1 MPAQAT
7 YSTIQTIT
15 AANSNSSDYSFT
27 NIPATFT
34 DLVVVAFVRGA
45 ASQTTQQ
52 FAMYVGDASTLFQSN
67 QNNYNILF
75 GTGSSIGATRTNN
88 ASGMFQYG
96 GMPGGSSTAN
106 TWGVFTFNIMNYANT
121 TSFKTILSRNGVDT
135 SGAGNMAVAAHVVR
149 TTTALTRVGLASY
162 GDGNFAAGS
171 TFTLY
176 GIKAA

>member
-1 MPAQAT
+1 MPAQST
-7 YSTIQTIT
+7 YTPLQTIT
-15 AANSNSSDYSFT
+15 AANSSSSDYSFT
-27 NIPATFT
+27 NIPATYT

-45 ASQTTQQ
+45 AAQTTQQ

-67 QNNYNILF
+67 QNNYNIVF
-75 GTGSSIGATRTNN
+75 GNGSSAGATRTNN

-96 GMPGGSSTAN
+96 GMPGGNSTAN
-106 TWGVFTFNIMNYANT
+106 TWGVFTFHIFDYANT
-121 TSFKTILSRNGVDT
+121 SLFKHILSRNGVDV
-135 SGAGNMAVAAHVVR
+135 SGGGQVAVAAHTVR